1 MRFASLTTFVLLAT
15 SLHAQ
20 SAAPDAHTLAQK
32 VDTHYN
38 HLQSFQCQY
47 AEHYTGLGL
56 DRTETGTLLL
66 KKPGRMRW
74 SYDDPAGKLF
84 VLDGKFAYFYTPGDA
99 QAQRIPAK
107 QLDDLHSPLR
117 FLLGHTQLEKELTGL
132 AIAPA
137 PASPTPA
144 SPAND
149 TAGFTLTG
157 VPKEMAQRI
166 RSLALTVTADGIIQ
180 RIRLEETDGSVTEF
194 TFTDIRENVP
204 TNDRDFTFLAPAGV
218 DIVNGMPPI

>member
-1 MRFASLTTFVLLAT
+1 MRPIPFIIVAFLLAT
-15 SLHAQ
+15 ALHAQ
-20 SAAPDAHTLAQK
+20 APDVHSLAQK
-32 VDTHYN
+32 VDAHYN

-47 AEHYTGLGL
+47 AEHYTGMGL

-84 VLDGKFAYFYTPGDA
+84 VLDGKFATFYTPGDA

-132 AIAPA
+132 TL
-137 PASPTPA
+137 ASA
-144 SPAND
+144 GNAN
-149 TAGFTLTG
+149 FTLTG

-166 RSLALTVTADGIIQ
+166 KSLALTVNEAGIIQ
-180 RIRLEETDGSVTEF
+180 GIRLEEIDGSVTEF
-194 TFTDIRENVP
+194 TFTGIHENVP
-204 TNDRDFTFLAPAGV
+204 ANDRDFTFLAPAGV